1 MINNNSNITKEARMR
16 LKDRLG
22 IKDLFNLVTAI
33 DVLSQTEQGKTTVDM
48 ESARIIKNYIEY
60 LEEELTK

>member
-1 MINNNSNITKEARMR
+1 MR